1 MRSDRIG
8 YAYIK
13 DANTISEE
21 ARESLNKRHYHRTVR
36 KCQEAVEL
44 AIKGLLRF
52 VGIEYPKSH
61 RVGAILLE
69 SSIRDEVT
77 VDVLKK
83 VAEISDELARE
94 RETAF
99 YGTEEGTAE
108 ELFTESDARDALGMM
123 RYVFDFVNELLKK
136 YTLLKPGDYL

>member
-1 MRSDRIG
+1 MVLGVKARHEARGGNYFMRSDRIG

-13 DANTISEE
+13 DAKTISEE
-21 ARESLNKRHYHRTVR
+21 ARESLNKGHYHRTVR

-61 RVGAILLE
+61 RVGAILFE
-69 SSIRDEVT
+69 SSIRGEVP
-77 VDVLKK
+77 VAVLKK
-83 VAEISDELARE
+83 VVEISDELARE

-99 YGTEEGTAE
+99 YGTEEDAAE
-108 ELFTESDARDALGMM
+108 ELFTESDAGDALGM
-123 RYVFDFVNELLKK
+123 
-136 YTLLKPGDYL
+136 

>member
-13 DANTISEE
+13 DAKTIAEE
-21 ARESLNKRHYHRTVR
+21 AGESLSKGHYHRTVR

-61 RVGAILLE
+61 RVGAILFE
-69 SSIRDEVT
+69 SSIRGEVP
-77 VDVLKK
+77 VAVLKYLMNLQEK
-83 VAEISDELARE
+83 GKPPS
-94 RETAF
+94 TA
-99 YGTEEGTAE
+99 
-108 ELFTESDARDALGMM
+108 
-123 RYVFDFVNELLKK
+123 LKK
-136 YTLLKPGDYL
+136 TPQKNFLPSRMPETR